1 MSDLN
6 SKPSLTDLLDLR
18 LPNGTL
24 LRIVDEIGTKY
35 EQFGILLLKDEFGK
49 RVEII
54 KHDEQRVENII
65 IEILRKWLN
74 GTGLKPAWGTILKV
88 LEMMDMTDL
97 ADNIACSLNHM
108 LQKNQHD
115 EQ

>member
-1 MSDLN
+1 M
-6 SKPSLTDLLDLR
+6 LLYLR
-18 LPNGTL
+18 LPNGTS

-35 EQFGILLLKDEFGK
+35 EQFGILLLEDESGN

-54 KHDEQRVENII
+54 EHDELKVEKII
-65 IEILRKWLN
+65 TQILREWLK
-74 GTGLKPAWGTILKV
+74 GAGLKPAWGTILKV
-88 LEMMDMTDL
+88 LKRMEMTDL